1 MPDII
6 RWRNVCRAFS
16 EMQDMSEVYTMDLSP
31 AFKHAYY
38 EFMGRRIDLA
48 LPNACRWGY
57 NSNHLITG
65 RMYYLSFEPDCPG
78 DRPRLLLSWIGDRW
92 LIRWYRSFAAKSVN
106 RAVAALAQIPE
117 LLDPRALLEGRL
129 PTLEDLAKRG
139 APITPY
145 IVNAEEAAYVD
156 PYV

>member
-1 MPDII
+1 MGLQLESSHHRAHVLSLI
-6 RWRNVCRAFS
+6 RARLPRRPPP
-16 EMQDMSEVYTMDLSP
+16 P
-31 AFKHAYY
+31 AT
-38 EFMGRRIDLA
+38 LV
-48 LPNACRWGY
+48 
-57 NSNHLITG
+57 
-65 RMYYLSFEPDCPG
+65 
-78 DRPRLLLSWIGDRW
+78 DRW